1 MDTGRLQEKRI
12 GSVKSVVDSNGEKI
26 TDGNSVIE
34 KLQKNYSEKQYPT
47 RRELQQV
54 RRDTFQF
61 NESRKLAESVT
72 AQAEAELF
80 SAEKTVK
87 SLTSSIKE
95 SNLRAKTQLGELEKL
110 KMREESEGVKIN
122 ENSQHAK
129 VLRELRSVK
138 RELSKLKL
146 DMARI
151 LDEKRRAEKEIESSV
166 SKMTSYSSSVESLT
180 KEIEEINEEN
190 VLVELAR
197 IEALKEYEEIEA
209 QKKEDAKN
217 HSYAMEETRKKM
229 NEMIQEI
236 EYSEELEEKLAITM
250 SDIKMLENV
259 KEIKEMDR
267 RIQRAPESAL
277 ESIEDE
283 FEATKKE
290 LALVKEES
298 FQFMSSM
305 DIVRDELKHV
315 AEESARL
322 KRKEEKAERKVQN
335 LNSKL
340 LRAKAKLEA
349 VSTSEVE
356 AKSTASSLSHTL
368 DQLKTETESA
378 KHELSLIS
386 GETAITKAEIQKT
399 DNEIDLAEERLQI
412 VLQELRT
419 AKSSEATA
427 LQNLESVIE
436 KTMRDRASAS
446 RDKSTITISKFEY
459 DYLTGHASGAEE
471 IAEKK
476 VAAAEAWVEA
486 LKASEKEILIKI
498 ELARRETR
506 ELKINEDR
514 EANVTERSLHA
525 KKIVE
530 EELQNRRQK
539 YEAENLQPEIRLPRK
554 SMNISGKR
562 TPVRRGKHRISASPM
577 VRNVPRSTSF
587 TVRGRRK
594 VLPNLAKFFGGGN
607 NEANVKHV

>member
-1 MDTGRLQEKRI
+1 MDSGGLQERRI
-12 GSVKSVVDSNGEKI
+12 GSVKVVIDSHGERI
-26 TDGNSVIE
+26 TEGNSVVK
-34 KLQKNYSEKQYPT
+34 KLQNNYSEYPT
-47 RRELQQV
+47 RELHQV
-54 RRDTFQF
+54 RQDTIQL
-61 NESRKLAESVT
+61 NESRKLAESAT
-72 AQAEAELF
+72 AQAETELF
-80 SAEKTVK
+80 SAKKTAK
-87 SLTSSIKE
+87 SLNSAIKE
-95 SNLRAKTQLGELEKL
+95 SNLRAKPQLGPMEKL
-110 KMREESEGVKIN
+110 KMREESEGGKNN
-122 ENSQHAK
+122 ENSQLAK

-151 LDEKRRAEKEIESSV
+151 LDEKRRAEKETESSV

-209 QKKEDAKN
+209 QKKEAAKK
-217 HSYAMEETRKKM
+217 HSNAMVESRKKM

-236 EYSEELEEKLAITM
+236 EYSEQLEEKLAITV

-259 KEIKEMDR
+259 KEMKEMDKR
-267 RIQRAPESAL
+267 LQRSPESRLAL

-322 KRKEEKAERKVQN
+322 RRKEEKADRTVQN

-340 LRAKAKLEA
+340 LRAKEKLEA
-349 VSTSEVE
+349 VSTDEDQ

-378 KHELSLIS
+378 KRELFLINE
-386 GETAITKAEIQKT
+386 ETAITKAEIQKT
-399 DNEIDLAEERLQI
+399 DTEIDLAEERLQI
-412 VLQELRT
+412 VIQELKT
-419 AKSSEATA
+419 AKSSEAIA
-427 LQNLESVIE
+427 LQNLESIIE
-436 KTMRDRASAS
+436 KTMSDRASAS
-446 RDKSTITISKFEY
+446 RDKSTITISKLEY
-459 DYLTGHASGAEE
+459 DYLTGHASGAKE
-471 IAEKK
+471 IADKK

-486 LKASEKEILIKI
+486 LKASEKEIRIKM

-506 ELKINEDR
+506 ELKVEEDR
-514 EANVTERSLHA
+514 AVNVTEKSLHA
-525 KKIVE
+525 KEIIE
-530 EELQNRRQK
+530 EELQNRRKK
-539 YEAENLQPEIRLPRK
+539 YEAEHLQPEIGLSRK
-554 SMNISGKR
+554 SMNRSGKR
-562 TPVRRGKHRISASPM
+562 TPARRGKHRISASPM

-594 VLPNLAKFFGGGN
+594 VLPNLVKFFSGRN